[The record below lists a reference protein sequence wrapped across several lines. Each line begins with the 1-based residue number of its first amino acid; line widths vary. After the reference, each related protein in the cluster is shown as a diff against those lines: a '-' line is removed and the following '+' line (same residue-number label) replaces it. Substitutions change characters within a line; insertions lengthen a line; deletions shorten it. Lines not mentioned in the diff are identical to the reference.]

1 MEGGRCFVYPP
12 SVKDWKYKPGMMV
25 NTGLGAL
32 PADLEGLRH
41 YIRQRARGNRAP
53 REMNHASALLPAEGV
68 SAPLLL
74 RVERGFLFRGAVP
87 KG

>member
-1 MEGGRCFVYPP
+1 MEGGRVFVDPP

-41 YIRQRARGNRAP
+41 YFASVRGETAP
-53 REMNHASALLPAEGV
+53 KV
-68 SAPLLL
+68 
-74 RVERGFLFRGAVP
+74 
-87 KG
+87 K

>member
-1 MEGGRCFVYPP
+1 MEGGRVFVDPP

-41 YIRQRARGNRAP
+41 YIRQRARETAP
-53 REMNHASALLPAEGV
+53 QG
-68 SAPLLL
+68 
-74 RVERGFLFRGAVP
+74 
-87 KG
+87 K